1 MHKMSAAVVSS
12 LLLLAGC
19 PNGAPPTVTIG
30 EVNCKRA
37 DITIAATAAASR
49 VSPPP
54 GSVYR
59 VSATVT
65 VKCNGVGV
73 EGAKVSVKYWWGNI
87 VEPQTTDSNGEASFG
102 PKTASGAIPANTTV
116 DVTVT
121 PDVGDPFVKPTTVT
135 VTN

>member
-19 PNGAPPTVTIG
+19 PSGTPPSVTIG

-37 DITIAATAAASR
+37 DITIVATAAASR

-54 GSVYR
+54 GSVYS
-59 VSATVT
+59 VTAKVT
-65 VKCNGVGV
+65 VKCNDVGV
-73 EGAKVSVKYWWGNI
+73 EGAKITVKYWWGVVDSKN
-87 VEPQTTDSNGEASFG
+87 TDSSGEASFG
-102 PKTASGAIPANTTV
+102 PETANGAIPANTTV
-116 DVTVT
+116 KVTVT
-121 PDVGDPFVKPTTVT
+121 PDVGDPFVKDTTVT